1 LLFTVLC
8 VLSGIL
14 PSLASAKL
22 TPTEEAEALFFS
34 KNKALAHK
42 GDPIG
47 QRNLGLCYSNGYGL
61 PRGIDKIIQYHAE
74 AAKWYRKAAEQGL
87 ADAQFDLAEIYRFG
101 SPGVAENPE
110 EAYGWY
116 RCAAEQGHPEAQVK
130 LGYCYMNGS
139 GIPKDDVEAVR
150 WFRKSAKQGFEL
162 AWRCL
167 GSCYENGEGVAAD
180 DVTAYACYT
189 IAGSYEFAPEAL
201 ARVEKRLSA
210 DERVKGARLARD
222 LSKQIVTKGES
233 VNKGK

>member
-1 LLFTVLC
+1 
-8 VLSGIL
+8 
-14 PSLASAKL
+14 
-22 TPTEEAEALFFS
+22 
-34 KNKALAHK
+34 
-42 GDPIG
+42 
-47 QRNLGLCYSNGYGL
+47 
-61 PRGIDKIIQYHAE
+61 
-74 AAKWYRKAAEQGL
+74 
-87 ADAQFDLAEIYRFG
+87 
-101 SPGVAENPE
+101 
-110 EAYGWY
+110 
-116 RCAAEQGHPEAQVK
+116 
-130 LGYCYMNGS
+130 MNGS